1 MATSKKKPDSW
12 KFTNDKEQ
20 EEFGSRAAIMAYLD
34 DLPDIV
40 WPFIGFVRRVRKDG
54 GVQLYIPTV
63 RKRYPSRE
71 WFPALVKYNPDL

>member
-40 WPFIGFVRRVRKDG
+40 YPFVGFVRQIRKDG
-54 GVQLYIPTV
+54 SKQLYIATK
-63 RKRYPSRE
+63 RLRYPSKERK
-71 WFPALVKYNPDL
+71 PALVKYNPDL

>member
-12 KFTNDKEQ
+12 KFTNDRYHTEY
-20 EEFGSRAAIMAYLD
+20 GSRAAIMAYLD

-54 GVQLYIPTV
+54 SKQLYIATK
-63 RKRYPSRE
+63 RLRYPSKE
-71 WFPALVKYNPDL
+71 WKPALVKYNPDL